1 MQRDRRAASQV
12 KRRLGIQTGKA
23 FKSDCEHLTD
33 YKNTSDC
40 MEVPKRQ
47 YTHTHT
53 HTTDLK

>member
-53 HTTDLK
+53 HD